1 MQVVTLGETM
11 LRLSVGDGQSL
22 EGAAA
27 YQVDVAG
34 AESSVA
40 VDLARLGVPSGWVS
54 RLPDNALGHKV
65 ANELRRHGVDVSGV
79 VWAASGE
86 RQGTFF
92 VQFAPSPRGTEVI
105 YDRAGSAFSR
115 IQPDEVDWTYVRA
128 ARWLHLSGIT
138 PALGPGPL
146 ATVGRAIEEALAAGL
161 TISFDVNYRA
171 KLWSPQQAAAGLA
184 PLMEKAHVLACALR
198 DAITLFGVG
207 EDAEEAVRALH
218 TRFQPAI
225 TLLTLGDQGAIAFA
239 QSRRPPSPAPPQ
251 VRVGRSPL
259 GNGHLYRQPAPPVE
273 TVDPLG
279 TGDAFIAGFIAGY
292 LEDGVQR
299 GLAFGVGLAALKR
312 TYRGDVVWC
321 SRQELLATLDQAHH
335 KSVRR

>member
-1 MQVVTLGETM
+1 MHVVTLGETM

-40 VDLARLGVPSGWVS
+40 VDLARLEVPSGWVS

-92 VQFAPSPRGTEVI
+92 VEFAPSPRGTEVI

-115 IQPDEVDWTYVRA
+115 IQPDEVDWPYVRA

-184 PLMEKAHVLACALR
+184 PFMEKAHVLACALR
-198 DAITLFGVG
+198 DAVTLFGVG
-207 EDAEEAVRALH
+207 EDAEQAVTALH

-225 TLLTLGDQGAIAFA
+225 TLLTLGDQGAIAFD
-239 QSRRPPSPAPPQ
+239 
-251 VRVGRSPL
+251 
-259 GNGHLYRQPAPPVE
+259 GHLYRQPAPPVE

-292 LEDGVQR
+292 LEDSVQR

-312 TYRGDVVWC
+312 TYRGDIVWC
-321 SRQELLATLDQAHH
+321 SRQELLATLDRAHH

>member
-1 MQVVTLGETM
+1 
-11 LRLSVGDGQSL
+11 
-22 EGAAA
+22 
-27 YQVDVAG
+27 VDVAG

-65 ANELRRHGVDVSGV
+65 ANELRRHGVDVSRV
-79 VWAASGE
+79 VWAPSGE

-92 VQFAPSPRGTEVI
+92 VEFAAAPRGTEVI

-115 IQPDEVDWTYVRA
+115 IQPDEVDWAYVRA

-146 ATVGRAIEEALAAGL
+146 ATVARAIHEATSAGL

-184 PLMEKAHVLACALR
+184 PLLSQVQVLICGLR
-198 DAITLFGVG
+198 DAVTLFGVP
-207 EDAEEAVRALH
+207 EEAEEGAAALH
-218 TRFQPAI
+218 ARFGPAL
-225 TLLTLGDQGAIAFA
+225 TLLTLGDQGAVAFD
-239 QSRRPPSPAPPQ
+239 
-251 VRVGRSPL
+251 GRL
-259 GNGHLYRQPAPPVE
+259 HRQAALPVE
-273 TVDPLG
+273 SVDPLG
-279 TGDAFIAGFIAGY
+279 TGDAFVAGFIAGY
-292 LEDGVQR
+292 LEDGLER
-299 GLAFGVGLAALKR
+299 GLAFGAGLAALKR

-321 SRQELLATLDQAHH
+321 SRQELLATLDQAGHTG
-335 KSVRR
+335 VRR

>member
-1 MQVVTLGETM
+1 MHVVALGETM
-11 LRLSVGDGQSL
+11 LRLSVSDGQSL
-22 EGAAA
+22 EGADS
-27 YQVDVAG
+27 YRVDVAG

-54 RLPDNALGHKV
+54 RLPDNALGRKV

-79 VWAASGE
+79 VWAPSGE

-92 VQFAPSPRGTEVI
+92 VEFAPSPRGTEVI
-105 YDRAGSAFSR
+105 YDRAGSAFAR
-115 IQPDEVDWTYVRA
+115 IQPDEVDWAYVRA

-146 ATVGRAIEEALAAGL
+146 ATVARAIQEATSAGL

-184 PLMEKAHVLACALR
+184 PFIEKAHVLACALR
-198 DAITLFGVG
+198 DAVTLFGVG

-225 TLLTLGDQGAIAFA
+225 TLLTLGDQGAIAL
-239 QSRRPPSPAPPQ
+239 AP
-251 VRVGRSPL
+251 GSPL

-292 LEDGVQR
+292 LEDGLER
-299 GLAFGVGLAALKR
+299 GLALGVGLAALKR

-321 SRQELLATLDQAHH
+321 SRQELLATLDQAGHTG
-335 KSVRR
+335 VRR